1 MTDFD
6 SAEANNAV
14 AQATEHVIASHY
26 KFTHEDARNRH
37 LSEFGFLLNLG
48 GLSLTAA
55 AVFHNHAETVHPF
68 GDVMSQGVTYGI
80 AAVGVGSVARAI
92 VKGAEALTHHVKAKL
107 PHIDNN

>member
-6 SAEANNAV
+6 SVEANYAV

-37 LSEFGFLLNLG
+37 LSELGFLVNLG
-48 GLSLTAA
+48 GLSLAAA
-55 AVFHNHAETVHPF
+55 AVFHNHTETVQPF
-68 GDVMSQGVTYGI
+68 GNVMSQGITLGM
-80 AAVGVGSVARAI
+80 AAAGVGSVARAV
-92 VKGAEALTHHVKAKL
+92 VKGVEAFKHHVQAKL